1 MQKSAPVAMKKC
13 WYNSNGNINYFNFV
27 IYRCPMPINSLLIFF
42 LIALFFAALLQVHIF
57 EIAFAKLGLTPET
70 SLFLLIGTL
79 LGSGINLPVY
89 SLNIKKS
96 GHLVMSP
103 DRKMVWEIFQPVR
116 EGKMVIAVNV
126 GGCLIPAGLCFYF
139 MSLQLINPINIII
152 GILAITTLSYKFSR
166 LMPGLGVG
174 MPIFLAPLT
183 SALLALILDPQHAA
197 HLAYISGV
205 LGVLIGADILRL
217 STIAELDTPVAA
229 IGGAG
234 TFDGIFMTGIIAALL
249 A

>member
-1 MQKSAPVAMKKC
+1 
-13 WYNSNGNINYFNFV
+13 
-27 IYRCPMPINSLLIFF
+27 MPINSLMIFF
-42 LIALFFAALLQVHIF
+42 LITLFFAAMLQVHLF
-57 EIAFAKLGLTPET
+57 EIAFAKLGLAPEVT
-70 SLFLLIGTL
+70 LFLLIGTL

-89 SLNIKKS
+89 SLITKQT

-103 DRKMVWEIFQPVR
+103 DRKPVWEIFQPVR
-116 EGKMVIAVNV
+116 EGKVVIAVNV
-126 GGCLIPAGLCFYF
+126 GGCLIPVGLCLYF
-139 MSLQLINPINIII
+139 ISLQLIDPVKMMLAIV
-152 GILAITTLSYKFSR
+152 AITTLSYKFSR
-166 LMPGLGVG
+166 LIPGMGVG
-174 MPIFLAPLT
+174 MPIFLAPLA
-183 SALLALILDPQHAA
+183 SALLALVLDPQHAA

-217 STIAELDTPVAA
+217 NSIAGLGTPVAA

>member
-1 MQKSAPVAMKKC
+1 MPV
-13 WYNSNGNINYFNFV
+13 
-27 IYRCPMPINSLLIFF
+27 NSLFIFF
-42 LIALFFAALLQVHIF
+42 LIALFFAAMLQIHLF
-57 EIAFAKLGLTPET
+57 EIAFAKLGLTPEV

-89 SLNIKKS
+89 SLHTKES

-103 DRKMVWEIFQPVR
+103 DRKMIWEIFQPVK
-116 EGKMVIAVNV
+116 EGKVVIAVNV
-126 GGCLIPAGLCFYF
+126 GGCLIPVGLCLYF
-139 MSLQLINPINIII
+139 MSLQLIDPIKIMV
-152 GILAITTLSYKFSR
+152 GISAITALSYKFST

-174 MPIFLAPLT
+174 MPVFLAPLT
-183 SALLALILDPQHAA
+183 SALLALALDPEHAA

-205 LGVLIGADILRL
+205 FGVLIGADILRL
-217 STIAELDTPVAA
+217 NTIAALGTPVAA

-234 TFDGIFMTGIIAALL
+234 TFDGIFLTGIIAALL